1 MSLIVMKRYENKVE
15 LAGDGLSAYPSGLIE
30 KEDAKKVWQTSNLLF
45 GMAGSRMNSDY
56 VSYSI
61 LKKEKE
67 ISDIMTSNY
76 LGLIKLFSD
85 MRKEAIDQF
94 KSIDIDMILI
104 NKHKQYR
111 VMMDDEEL
119 YVSEI
124 MENLFAV
131 GSDPSTVMGM
141 DYLTAENI
149 IKKYSKMNVFVNDKI
164 TVGEISTNTN
174 TLET

>member
-1 MSLIVMKRYENKVE
+1 MSLIVMKKYENKIE
-15 LAGDGLSAYPSGLIE
+15 IAGDGLSVYPSGLIE

-45 GMAGSRMNSDY
+45 GIAGSRMNSDY
-56 VSYSI
+56 VSYCI
-61 LKKEKE
+61 LKNDKE
-67 ISDIMTSNY
+67 IHDIMTSDY

-94 KSIDIDMILI
+94 RNIDIDMILI
-104 NKHKQYR
+104 NKYKQYR
-111 VMMDDEEL
+111 VMMDNEDL

-141 DYLTAENI
+141 DCLTAENI